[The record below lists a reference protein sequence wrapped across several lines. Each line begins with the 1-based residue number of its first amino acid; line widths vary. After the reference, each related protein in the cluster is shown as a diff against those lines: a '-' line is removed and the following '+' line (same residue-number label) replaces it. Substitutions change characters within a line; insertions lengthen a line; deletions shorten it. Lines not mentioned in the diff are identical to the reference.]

1 MKKLASILAVTL
13 AAGVL
18 ATGCGSSSGSASK
31 DSSSD
36 SGKTVIKAATG
47 ANAKPYVYVGDDGK
61 PAGYDVDVLNAV
73 FDKLPDYELEYGVRF
88 NVQPYAGTYPQ
99 QDALKLLKFERRVE
113 MAMESER
120 FFDLVRWGEAAE
132 VLNKFYAEEANDCT
146 IYSNALF
153 TKNKNEYLPIPFA
166 QMSAS
171 NGNYTQNCGG
181 W

>member
-47 ANAKPYVYVGDDGK
+47 ANAKPYVYVGDDDK

-73 FDKLPDYELEYGVRF
+73 FDKLPDYELEY
-88 NVQPYAGTYPQ
+88 
-99 QDALKLLKFERRVE
+99 
-113 MAMESER
+113 
-120 FFDLVRWGEAAE
+120 E
-132 VLNKFYAEEANDCT
+132 VTDFGSVLSGLN
-146 IYSNALF
+146 S
-153 TKNKNEYLPIPFA
+153 
-166 QMSAS
+166 
-171 NGNYTQNCGG
+171 GNYQIGVNNFSYNEDRGASYLFWIMQTIIRDICQVVSSRELQSQEHLRWSQSFCF
-181 W
+181 WMSRHLH

>member
-47 ANAKPYVYVGDDGK
+47 ANAKPYVYVGDDDK

-73 FDKLPDYELEYGVRF
+73 FDKLPDYELEYEV
-88 NVQPYAGTYPQ
+88 T
-99 QDALKLLKFERRVE
+99 
-113 MAMESER
+113 
-120 FFDLVRWGEAAE
+120 DLD
-132 VLNKFYAEEANDCT
+132 LYFPD
-146 IYSNALF
+146 
-153 TKNKNEYLPIPFA
+153 
-166 QMSAS
+166 
-171 NGNYTQNCGG
+171 
-181 W
+181 